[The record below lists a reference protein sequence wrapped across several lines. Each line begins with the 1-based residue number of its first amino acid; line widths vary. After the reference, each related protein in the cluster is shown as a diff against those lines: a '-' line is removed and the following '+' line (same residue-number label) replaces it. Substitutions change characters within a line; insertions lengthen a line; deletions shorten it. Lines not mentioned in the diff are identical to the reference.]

1 MEFSHELLYG
11 KSKLEFTI
19 SINNPSY
26 VVEPELISASPLP
39 MEVVD
44 RALENP
50 VGVFD
55 IENFRNAKSVAI
67 AINDKTRPVPYQ
79 YMLPPLLK
87 RLFSIGVRREGITFY
102 IATGTHVPLSRDEFV
117 SILPV
122 EVLEDFRVV
131 AHDCDNSRFLL
142 DIGYTQHGTPI
153 HVNRDFFLSD
163 LKIVTGNIE
172 PHHFMG
178 FSGGVKSAS
187 IGLTGRRTINHNHA
201 MLTNPNARI
210 GEYFRNPMRQDVEEI
225 GDMIGVHLA
234 LNAILNGDKQIVS
247 AYAGAPRSVMHV
259 GIPMCQQVCQV
270 NVPKAYDI
278 VIVSPGGHPKDINL
292 YQSQKALT
300 NASQIVKDGGVIIL
314 AAACPEGS
322 GSASFEAF
330 MVGLSSCNDVFEKF
344 NQTGFSVGPHK
355 AFQIAKIAER
365 AKIILVSEME
375 PELVRRFLITPCDTI
390 DMAVHMAVSHCAH
403 QDPDIAILP
412 KAINTIP
419 LLSKRA

>member
-1 MEFSHELLYG
+1 MVKFTYELLYG
-11 KSKLEFTI
+11 KSKRQF
-19 SINNPSY
+19 S
-26 VVEPELISASPLP
+26 ISANSPPSVIEPKLIPASPAP

-44 RALENP
+44 HALDNP
-50 VGVFD
+50 VGSFD
-55 IENFRNAKSVAI
+55 FQNFRNAKSVAI

-87 RLFSIGVRREGITFY
+87 RLLSIGVRQEDISFY
-102 IATGTHVPLSRDEFV
+102 IATGTHAPLSRDEFA

-122 EVLEDFRVV
+122 EMLEDFRVV
-131 AHDCDNSRFLL
+131 VHDCGNEDLL
-142 DIGYTQHGTPI
+142 LSIGYTHYGTPVY
-153 HVNRDFFLSD
+153 VNRNFFLSE

-178 FSGGVKSAS
+178 FSGGAKSAS

-210 GEYFRNPMRQDVEEI
+210 GEFSHNPMRQDVEEI
-225 GDMIGVHLA
+225 GNMIGVQLA
-234 LNAILNGDKQIVS
+234 LNVILNNDKQIVA
-247 AYAGAPRSVMHV
+247 AYAGDPRSVMYA
-259 GIPMCQQVCQV
+259 GTPMCRQICQV
-270 NVPKAYDI
+270 KVPKTYDI

-322 GSASFEAF
+322 GSTSFEAF
-330 MVGLSSCNDVFEKF
+330 MVGLSSCKDVFEKF
-344 NQTGFSVGPHK
+344 KQMGFSVGPHK

-375 PELVRRFLITPCDTI
+375 PELVKRFLITPCDTI
-390 DMAVHMAVSHCAH
+390 DAAVQMSMSNCA

-412 KAINTIP
+412 RAINTIP
-419 LLSKRA
+419 LLSE